1 MFRAHVLVPCAC
13 AATFALAPAVAPAGE
28 PLHPY
33 GELDGR
39 REGVLS
45 RPEIEPGR
53 KLSLFSIRL
62 GAVVEPSADA
72 AAPLRVAFWLPD
84 SGEVQVVVREYASR
98 YKMEMRRDLGTGPV
112 RLDWP
117 SAIAHDCGVS
127 SEQLLPLVVTE
138 AASLKTF
145 CPAVVYGE
153 RAELD
158 GRYVFT
164 FVSRVPVTLLDWQ
177 ILDAQNVRVVESD
190 TMRGVPADKPFEVTW
205 TPRKDGESPDPAGPY
220 DLFLWTTLQPQPGT
234 PAAKVTTKY
243 RFLHLP
249 ETFGKLFP

>member
-1 MFRAHVLVPCAC
+1 MARAHVLLLAC
-13 AATFALAPAVAPAGE
+13 AAASVLASGGALAADE

-33 GELDGR
+33 KEVEDR

-53 KLSLFSIRL
+53 KLSLYSIRL

-112 RLDWP
+112 RLEWP
-117 SAIAHDCGVS
+117 SAIARDCGLS
-127 SEQLLPLVVTE
+127 TEQLLPLVATE

-153 RAELD
+153 RLELD
-158 GRYVFT
+158 GSYVFT
-164 FVSRVPVTLLDWQ
+164 FISRVPVTLLDWQ
-177 ILDAQNVRVVESD
+177 IVDSKNARIVASD
-190 TMRGVPADKPFEVTW
+190 TMRGVAKDKPFDVVW
-205 TPRKDGESPDPAGPY
+205 TPRKDGENPDPDGPY

>member
-1 MFRAHVLVPCAC
+1 MFRAHVLVLCAC
-13 AATFALAPAVAPAGE
+13 VAAPALAPAGE
-28 PLHPY
+28 PASEPAHPY

-53 KLSLFSIRL
+53 KLSLFAIRF
-62 GAVVEPSADA
+62 GAVVEPAADV
-72 AAPLRVAFWLPD
+72 AAPLRVAFWHPD

-98 YKMEMRRDLGTGPV
+98 YKMEMRHDLGTGPV
-112 RLDWP
+112 RLEWP
-117 SAIAHDCGVS
+117 SAIARDCGLS
-127 SEQLLPLVVTE
+127 AEQLLPLVATE
-138 AASLKTF
+138 TSSLKTF

-153 RAELD
+153 KPALD
-158 GRYVFT
+158 GSYVFT

-177 ILDAQNVRVVESD
+177 IVDSKNARIVASD
-190 TMRGVPADKPFEVTW
+190 TMRGVAKDKPFDVTW
-205 TPRKDGESPDPAGPY
+205 TPRKDGENPDPDGPY
-220 DLFLWTTLQPQPGT
+220 ELFLWTTLQPQPGT